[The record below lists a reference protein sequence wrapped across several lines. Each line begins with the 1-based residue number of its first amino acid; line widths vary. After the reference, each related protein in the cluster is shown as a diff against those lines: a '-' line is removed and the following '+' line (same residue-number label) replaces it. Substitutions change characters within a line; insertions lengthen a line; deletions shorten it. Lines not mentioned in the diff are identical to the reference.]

1 MLLRQMLW
9 VPRRVPVCVFE
20 RSPRSI
26 FRSNLRLIFLGR
38 LVVSPVLFVGGGGY
52 FAYLAD
58 QSRFR
63 WAVLS
68 ELKRIMS
75 SAGLD
80 RAYYVEDWFMKKGRL
95 FVHVAKRRQQTRRRH
110 DSPSK
115 TAASWLKRTFH
126 RLQQT

>member
-1 MLLRQMLW
+1 MLW

-38 LVVSPVLFVGGGGY
+38 LVVSPLLFVGGGGY

-63 WAVLS
+63 RAVLS

-80 RAYYVEDWFMKKGRL
+80 SRYYVEDWFMKKGRL
-95 FVHVAKRRQQTRRRH
+95 FLHVAKRAQETRRRLH
-110 DSPSK
+110 SPSER
-115 TAASWLKRTFH
+115 TASWLRRALA
-126 RLQQT
+126 RLR

>member
-1 MLLRQMLW
+1 LRQMLW

-26 FRSNLRLIFLGR
+26 FRSNLRLIFLGQ
-38 LVVSPVLFVGGGGY
+38 LIVSPVLFIGGGGY

-63 WAVLS
+63 RAVLS

-80 RAYYVEDWFMKKGRL
+80 SRYYVKDWFMKKGRL
-95 FVHVAKRRQQTRRRH
+95 FVHVAKRQQETRRRF
-110 DSPSK
+110 DSPSQ
-115 TAASWLKRTFH
+115 AVASWLKRTFEGL
-126 RLQQT
+126 R

>member
-9 VPRRVPVCVFE
+9 MPRRVPVCVFE

-26 FRSNLRLIFLGR
+26 FRSNLHLIFLGR
-38 LVVSPVLFVGGGGY
+38 LIVSPVLFIGGGGY

-63 WAVLS
+63 RAVLS

-80 RAYYVEDWFMKKGRL
+80 RRYYVEDWFMKKGRL
-95 FVHVAKRRQQTRRRH
+95 FVHVAKRAQETGRRL
-110 DSPSK
+110 DSPSERV
-115 TAASWLKRTFH
+115 TSWLRRAFAGL
-126 RLQQT
+126 R